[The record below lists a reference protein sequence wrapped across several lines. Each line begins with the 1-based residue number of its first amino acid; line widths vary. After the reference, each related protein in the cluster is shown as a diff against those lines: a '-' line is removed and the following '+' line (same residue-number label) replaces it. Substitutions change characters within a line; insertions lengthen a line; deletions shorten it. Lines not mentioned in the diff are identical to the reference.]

1 MTTYAGP
8 LGKDFDISIGA
19 VPQNLNGS
27 GITGK
32 PISMQNCEGV
42 LFVITK
48 AASGGTTD
56 DFAID
61 LQEVD
66 GAGGTPRDLDIIT
79 DYWVKS
85 ETALDGDEAWVKTT
99 QSAASEITAIAGTS
113 EKEMIVAFAVRSQ
126 DLSDGYTHLALN
138 VPDFGNTDT
147 QYGGVTYFPYGL
159 KVQRTPAN
167 MPSWKTPGTAN
178 A

>member
-1 MTTYAGP
+1 MATYAGP
-8 LGKDFDISIGA
+8 LGKDFDISPGA
-19 VPQNLNGS
+19 MPQNFNGS

-32 PISMQNCEGV
+32 PISLQNCEGV
-42 LFVITK
+42 LVVIAKTK
-48 AASGGTTD
+48 SGGTTD

-61 LQEVD
+61 MQEVN

-79 DYWVKS
+79 DYWVKQ
-85 ETALDGDEAWVKTT
+85 ETDLDGDEPWVKTT
-99 QSAASEITAIAGTS
+99 QAAASEITAIAGTS
-113 EKEMIVAFAVRSQ
+113 ETDMLVAFAVRAI
-126 DLSDGYTHLALN
+126 DLSAGYTHIAVN

-147 QYGGVTYFPYGL
+147 QYGTVLYFPYGL
-159 KVQRTPAN
+159 RVQRAPVN

>member
-8 LGKDFDISIGA
+8 LGKSLDISLGA
-19 VPQNLNGS
+19 IPQSFNGS

-42 LFVITK
+42 LVVVVK
-48 AASGGTTD
+48 SANGTSD

-61 LQEVD
+61 LQEVN

-99 QSAASEITAIAGTS
+99 QSAASEITAIAGTA
-113 EKEMIVAFAVRSQ
+113 ELEMIVAFAVRSQ
-126 DLSDGYTHLALN
+126 DLSDGYSHIAVN
-138 VPDFGNTDT
+138 VPDLGNTDT
-147 QYGGVTYFPYGL
+147 EYGTVLYFPYGL
-159 KVQRTPAN
+159 KVQRAPVN